1 MASRARDCAG
11 AETIGAVGILGLRE
25 LSPAPFSSFSL
36 AFLGSS
42 CWPLREFT
50 TGERI
55 FSGFLVRDVGERTM
69 PTSLRRV
76 VGENLRVVWE
86 VGRGFATSKV
96 HSRGVFEENLKFFD
110 IRLIR
115 SDLLE

>member
-1 MASRARDCAG
+1 
-11 AETIGAVGILGLRE
+11 
-25 LSPAPFSSFSL
+25 
-36 AFLGSS
+36 
-42 CWPLREFT
+42 
-50 TGERI
+50 
-55 FSGFLVRDVGERTM
+55 M

-76 VGENLRVVWE
+76 VGDNLRVVWE

-110 IRLIR
+110 IRLIL